1 MFVITFLNLFEER
14 KLFRFVTDRLYF
26 SIFQVAV
33 SVLQLNENLDSVL
46 LAVGLFFSMS
56 FLASEL

>member
-33 SVLQLNENLDSVL
+33 SVLQ
-46 LAVGLFFSMS
+46 
-56 FLASEL
+56 